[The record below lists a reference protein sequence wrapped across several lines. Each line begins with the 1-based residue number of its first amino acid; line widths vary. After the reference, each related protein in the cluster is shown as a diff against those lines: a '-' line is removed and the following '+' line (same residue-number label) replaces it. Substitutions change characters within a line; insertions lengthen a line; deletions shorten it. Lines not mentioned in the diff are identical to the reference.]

1 MAQELT
7 LKDQIL
13 WYLERLIDHLTEH
26 QAQTILAML
35 NRFYIGKR
43 E

>member
-26 QAQTILAML
+26 QAQSILAML
-35 NRFYIGKR
+35 NRFYINRR

>member
-1 MAQELT
+1 MTQEIS

-13 WYLERLIDHLTEH
+13 WYIERLIDHLTEH

-35 NRFYIGKR
+35 NRFYIGRR

>member
-1 MAQELT
+1 MTQEIS

-13 WYLERLIDHLTEH
+13 WYLERMIDHLTEH

>member
-1 MAQELT
+1 MTQEIS

-13 WYLERLIDHLTEH
+13 WYIERLIDHLTEH
-26 QAQTILAML
+26 QAQTILALL
-35 NRFYIGKR
+35 NRFYIGRR

>member
-26 QAQTILAML
+26 QAQSILAML

>member
-1 MAQELT
+1 MTQEIS

-13 WYLERLIDHLTEH
+13 WYLERLIDHLTER
-26 QAQTILAML
+26 QAQTILSL
-35 NRFYIGKR
+35 LDKFYIQKR

>member
-35 NRFYIGKR
+35 NRFYINRR

>member
-26 QAQTILAML
+26 QAQSILAML
-35 NRFYIGKR
+35 NRFYINKR